1 MCLGIPAQL
10 VAGETG
16 HPDLVMAEVGGVPRT
31 VNVGLLDERPGPG
44 DWILVH
50 MGFALNVM
58 TPEEAAD
65 ALDALGAEREAENRE
80 AEALQATMDAAA
92 RPRRK
97 PSPHGGCHDRGGTG
111 PGRRALFVRY
121 AYPPNALGY
130 CGPET
135 RRLPRLRRGR
145 RGRPGAGPAGPGVL
159 RGVAVPGADLGRLR
173 HRTRWTSGW
182 WRPTGSATNCS
193 TGFWSAS
200 SATRWPSGSA
210 AAGQQVPVPGRG
222 SAGRRGAAP

>member
-65 ALDALGAEREAENRE
+65 ALAALGAEREAENRE
-80 AEALQATMDAAA
+80 AAALQTAMDAAA
-92 RPRRK
+92 QAEEEAI
-97 PSPHGGCHDRGGTG
+97 T
-111 PGRRALFVRY
+111 A
-121 AYPPNALGY
+121 
-130 CGPET
+130 
-135 RRLPRLRRGR
+135 
-145 RGRPGAGPAGPGVL
+145 
-159 RGVAVPGADLGRLR
+159 
-173 HRTRWTSGW
+173 RWMS
-182 WRPTGSATNCS
+182 
-193 TGFWSAS
+193 
-200 SATRWPSGSA
+200 
-210 AAGQQVPVPGRG
+210 
-222 SAGRRGAAP
+222 

>member
-65 ALDALGAEREAENRE
+65 ALDALGAERAAEDRE
-80 AEALQATMDAAA
+80 AAAVQAAMDAAA
-92 RPRRK
+92 Q
-97 PSPHGGCHDRGGTG
+97 
-111 PGRRALFVRY
+111 AEEE
-121 AYPPNALGY
+121 AIA
-130 CGPET
+130 
-135 RRLPRLRRGR
+135 
-145 RGRPGAGPAGPGVL
+145 A
-159 RGVAVPGADLGRLR
+159 
-173 HRTRWTSGW
+173 RWLS
-182 WRPTGSATNCS
+182 
-193 TGFWSAS
+193 
-200 SATRWPSGSA
+200 
-210 AAGQQVPVPGRG
+210 
-222 SAGRRGAAP
+222 